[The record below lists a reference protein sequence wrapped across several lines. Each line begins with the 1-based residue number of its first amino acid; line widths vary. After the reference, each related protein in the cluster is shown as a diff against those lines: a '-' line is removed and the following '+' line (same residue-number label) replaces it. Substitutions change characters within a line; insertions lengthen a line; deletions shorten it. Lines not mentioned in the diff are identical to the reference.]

1 MKKIM
6 LATSNA
12 HKVEEFSVMLAP
24 LGYEVM
30 SLLDLEEPIE
40 IEENGTSFEENALI
54 KARAIHQL
62 LGIEVLADD
71 SGLAVNAMNGEPGIY
86 SARFMGKEDM
96 YIKFLNMFEKDDN
109 IRKLENSIG
118 SGDLTAA
125 FEAAHTLKGVTANLG
140 LTPLYNAVC
149 NIVEPLRTKTDCDYS
164 DMYKLI
170 EAEYKKVGLLRERL
184 KEGK

>member
-62 LGIEVLADD
+62 LGIEVA
-71 SGLAVNAMNGEPGIY
+71 
-86 SARFMGKEDM
+86 
-96 YIKFLNMFEKDDN
+96 
-109 IRKLENSIG
+109 
-118 SGDLTAA
+118 
-125 FEAAHTLKGVTANLG
+125 
-140 LTPLYNAVC
+140 
-149 NIVEPLRTKTDCDYS
+149 
-164 DMYKLI
+164 
-170 EAEYKKVGLLRERL
+170 
-184 KEGK
+184 